1 MMKDKGRFAR
11 LGCCFPIVLAACW
24 FPAVLAGQPPNEEA
38 QDPPSLTLSPAVIMV
53 KAKPGQTIS
62 QELTLWN
69 NTGSELSFEMQAMDV
84 VVRDGK
90 RVFVPA
96 GELEKGIARFA
107 SFTNDHPVA
116 LPRSSVTTRVTL
128 TLPASPEPR
137 AIACTF
143 MGKTVVGES
152 HAVQMTASLGTLFT
166 FTLADDYRVQKDPLQ
181 VSVDQETRTIL
192 FRERLKNTGSDPIV
206 PKGVVAV
213 TNEVG
218 SLVARVP
225 IKSQRL
231 LPGESL
237 EFSAEHP
244 GLPRAGNYRATFL
257 VEHESA
263 LVANAADF
271 TVK

>member
-1 MMKDKGRFAR
+1 MKCKCTLALR
-11 LGCCFPIVLAACW
+11 LCFFTIALASFVSSTAL
-24 FPAVLAGQPPNEEA
+24 VGQSLNEDNDGPPT
-38 QDPPSLTLSPAVIMV
+38 LTLSPAVIMV

-69 NTGSELSFEMQAMDV
+69 NTGSELAFEMQALDV

-96 GELEKGIARFA
+96 GELEGGIARYA

-128 TLPASPEPR
+128 TLPASPEAR

-143 MGKTVVGES
+143 MGRTVMGES
-152 HAVQMTASLGTLFT
+152 HAVEMTASLGTLFT
-166 FTLADDYRVQKDPLQ
+166 FTLTDDFQVEKQPLQ
-181 VSVDQETRTIL
+181 ISVDAEAKTII

-213 TNEVG
+213 TNESG
-218 SLVARVP
+218 ALIARVP
-225 IKSQRL
+225 IESQRL

-237 EFSAEHP
+237 EFIAEHP
-244 GLPRAGNYRATFL
+244 GLPRAGNYKALFL
-257 VEHESA
+257 VEHQTA
-263 LVANAADF
+263 LVTNAAEF

>member
-1 MMKDKGRFAR
+1 MKSKGLFSRRACS
-11 LGCCFPIVLAACW
+11 LAIVLAACR
-24 FPAVLAGQPPNEEA
+24 FPAALAAQSLAEEA
-38 QDPPSLTLSPAVIMV
+38 QGPPSLTLSPAVIMV
-53 KAKPGQTIS
+53 KAKPGQAIS

-69 NTGSELSFEMQAMDV
+69 NTGSELAFEMQAMDV

-128 TLPASPEPR
+128 TLPDSPEPR

-143 MGKTVVGES
+143 MGRTVMSES
-152 HAVQMTASLGTLFT
+152 NAVQMTASLGTLFT
-166 FTLADDYRVQKDPLQ
+166 FTLADDFRIEKEPLE
-181 VSVDQETRTIL
+181 VMVGAGTKTIL
-192 FRERLKNTGSDPIV
+192 FRERLKNMGTDPIV

-213 TNEVG
+213 TNEHG

-225 IKSQRL
+225 IRSQRL

-237 EFSAEHP
+237 EFSAEYP

-263 LVANAADF
+263 LVSNAAEF

>member
-1 MMKDKGRFAR
+1 MTKGKALIATR
-11 LGCCFPIVLAACW
+11 LCCFALALAGC
-24 FPAVLAGQPPNEEA
+24 FPAASAGQSLDEA
-38 QDPPSLTLSPAVIMV
+38 EPEPPSLTLSPAVIMV

-69 NTGSELSFEMQAMDV
+69 NTENELSFEMQAMDV

-96 GELEKGIARFA
+96 GELETGIARFA
-107 SFTNDHPVA
+107 TFTNDHPVA

-128 TLPASPEPR
+128 TLPATPGPR

-143 MGKTVVGES
+143 MGRTVIGTS
-152 HAVQMTASLGTLFT
+152 HSVQMTASLGTLFT
-166 FTLADDYRVQKDPLQ
+166 FTLNDDFRVEKEPLQ
-181 VSVDQETRTIL
+181 VSVDPETKTIL
-192 FRERLKNTGSDPIV
+192 FHERLKNTGSDPIV

-213 TNEVG
+213 TNERG

-225 IKSQRL
+225 VTSQRL